1 MKLLIDKNIPY
12 QELFFGSLGMEI
24 ENFSDNSFNI
34 GDINHDSIVVI
45 RSTYSTHG
53 RAISSKI
60 KLICSVSTGEDHIDR
75 SILSRQNIPLK
86 FSTGANAKAVQEYTI
101 SCLALLL
108 KLNLFQREIDKILVI
123 GVGKIGS
130 MVIDIL
136 KEYNFSYDSYDPYK
150 ESSLEKLDNL
160 SDYKL
165 ITFHVPY
172 TKEGKNKTK
181 YYLDANF
188 LSKVN
193 SDAVIINTSRG
204 GIVDENHFHQQDKC
218 KLISD
223 VFIDEPNISAKFC
236 KKTFLATPHIAGH
249 TQSSRFEMTKMAYE
263 HVIEFLGIQNNITA
277 LPKIYK
283 LEVDET
289 LVEAEINKYGLPVTL
304 ILNTYNPKED
314 SFSPVRFKQVRDD
327 YNKRIGFDQIQINNL
342 SDDVLVRKI
351 TKLGFN
357 YPL

>member
-12 QELFFGSLGMEI
+12 QDLFFGGLGMEI
-24 ENFSDNSFNI
+24 EKFSDNSFDI
-34 GDINHDSIVVI
+34 GDINHESIAVI

-60 KLICSVSTGEDHIDR
+60 KLICSVSTGEDHIDK
-75 SILSRQNIPLK
+75 SALSHQNIPLR

-108 KLNLFQREIDKILVI
+108 KLNLFHRKMDKILVI
-123 GVGKIGS
+123 GAGKIGS

-136 KEYNFSYDSYDPYK
+136 EEFNFSYDSYDPYE

-172 TKEGKNKTK
+172 TEVGKNKTK
-181 YYLDANF
+181 YYLDAKF

-193 SDAVIINTSRG
+193 SDTVIINTSRG
-204 GIVDENHFHQQDKC
+204 GIVDENYFCQQDKC

-223 VFIDEPNISAKFC
+223 VFIDEPHISAKFC
-236 KKTFLATPHIAGH
+236 EKTFLATPHIAGH
-249 TQSSRFEMTKMAYE
+249 TQSSRFEMTKLAYE
-263 HVIEFLGIQNNITA
+263 HVIDFLGIQNNVKA
-277 LPKIYK
+277 LPKIFK

-289 LVEAEINKYGLPVTL
+289 LAKAEINKYGLPVSI
-304 ILNTYNPKED
+304 ILSTYNPKED
-314 SFSPVRFKQVRDD
+314 SFSPKRFKQVRDD
-327 YNKRIGFDQIQINNL
+327 YNKRIGFDQTKINNL
-342 SDDVLVRKI
+342 SDAVLVRKI
-351 TKLGFN
+351 TRLGFN
-357 YPL
+357 YPI